1 MNGDFR
7 KEFADFEGVAYLDTA
22 TQGPMPLVA
31 ARAAQAAI
39 ESKKLPHKITDK
51 QYFDL
56 PDAIREKLAKLTGTA
71 PEEIAITTGA
81 SGGMAAVA
89 AGLDFRPGDEVIV
102 ARGEFPA
109 HFSTWL
115 PYQRSG
121 KVTLR
126 IIDPRDKFIAAEDYI
141 EHITPRT
148 RLVSASLVRF
158 DNGSRLDAERV
169 ASACHAVGAALL
181 LDVSQSVGAMK
192 LSLHKLGADF
202 AVASGY
208 KWTLGPYGTGFFWV
222 SPDAQDRLQ
231 DGALYWMALEGAR
244 NFDSL
249 PLENLKTAPGARRWD
264 SPETASFVNLAPW
277 DAALDLLLRIG
288 LDEIVEHNRTLS
300 RIITERLPRD
310 RFVLASP
317 AEEEKRGPYV
327 CVAARNPAGTKA
339 LHQKLREAQVITALR
354 EKSVRISPFLTNI
367 ADDMARVVEVLS
379 VA

>member
-1 MNGDFR
+1 MTGDFR
-7 KEFADFEGVAYLDTA
+7 KEFADFEGVAFLDTA
-22 TQGPMPLVA
+22 TEGPTPLVA
-31 ARAAQAAI
+31 AKAAQAAI
-39 ESKKLPHKITDK
+39 EWKKLPHKIADE

-56 PDAIREKLAKLTGTA
+56 PDAIREKLATLTGAA
-71 PEEIAITTGA
+71 PEDIAITTGA

-89 AGLDFRPGDEVIV
+89 AGLDFRAGDEVIV

-126 IIDPRDKFIAAEDYI
+126 VIDPRNKFIAAEDYI
-141 EHITPRT
+141 EHISPRT

-169 ASACHAVGAALL
+169 AAACHAVGAVLL
-181 LDVSQSVGAMK
+181 LDISQCVGAMQ
-192 LSLHKLGADF
+192 LSLPALGADF

-222 SPDAQDRLQ
+222 SPDAQHRLQ
-231 DGALYWMALEGAR
+231 DGPLYWMALEGAR
-244 NFDSL
+244 NFSAL
-249 PLENLKTAPGARRWD
+249 PMNDLKPAPGARRWD
-264 SPETASFVNLAPW
+264 SPETASFINLASW
-277 DAALDLLLRIG
+277 DASLDLLLRIG
-288 LDEIVEHNRTLS
+288 LNDVVEHNRTLA
-300 RIITERLPRD
+300 RIVTERLPRD

-327 CVAARNPAGTKA
+327 CVAARNGSETKA
-339 LHQKLREAQVITALR
+339 LHQKLREAQVIAALR
-354 EKSVRISPFLTNI
+354 ENAVRISPFLMNT
-367 ADDMARVVEVLS
+367 AEDMARVVRVLS